1 MMKPVERA
9 GTEVSTGDRAAVAT
23 LSATAL
29 AKLRPF
35 VEKGQ
40 ACALLDF
47 PNYGNVGD
55 SAIWLGERALL
66 GRLGARVSYAT
77 DPASFRAD
85 RLRASVGSG
94 PIFLQGGGNL
104 GDLWP
109 ELQAFREEVI
119 AAFPDN
125 PIVQLPQSIH
135 FTDRQSLE
143 RARRV
148 FAAHP
153 RFTLLVR
160 DRRSL
165 AIAREELARGAELCP
180 DMAFGLGPLRPSRRP
195 VDDVVSLVRRDDR
208 EAAGARAG
216 IHAAHGLVVDW
227 SEDDD
232 VTARWR
238 GRIRRVMRPRL
249 LRGSWRHAVHVYD
262 ALARWR
268 LQAGVRLLSG
278 GRVVLTDRLHGHI
291 LCVLLGIPHV
301 AMDNAYGKI
310 SSFIDTW
317 TSGLPFVRFA
327 DSPERARS
335 LVRELLE
342 DRA

>member
-1 MMKPVERA
+1 MERA
-9 GTEVSTGDRAAVAT
+9 PATPPAGEDRAVADLTAVALAT
-23 LSATAL
+23 L
-29 AKLRPF
+29 RGF
-35 VEKGQ
+35 VEPGQ
-40 ACALLDF
+40 PCALLDF

-66 GRLGARVSYAT
+66 KRLGARVAYAT
-77 DPASFRAD
+77 DPASFRED

-109 ELQAFREEVI
+109 DIQAFRERVVG
-119 AAFPDN
+119 AFPEN

-135 FTDRQSLE
+135 FGDRRTLD

-148 FAAHP
+148 FGAHP

-165 AIAREELARGAELCP
+165 DVARAELTRDAALCP
-180 DMAFGLGPLRPSRRP
+180 DMAFGLGPLSRSRVP
-195 VDDVVSLVRRDDR
+195 VHDVVSLVRRDDK

-216 IHAAHGLVVDW
+216 IHAAQGMVADW
-227 SEDDD
+227 SEDDRR
-232 VTARWR
+232 TARWR
-238 GRIRRVMRPRL
+238 GVIRKALRPRFMG
-249 LRGSWRHAVHVYD
+249 GSWRHVVHVYD

-268 LQAGVRLLSG
+268 LREGVDLLSG

-291 LCVLLGIPHV
+291 LCTLLGVPHV
-301 AMDNAYGKI
+301 AMDNSYGKV
-310 SSFIDTW
+310 SSFVETW
-317 TSGLPFVRFA
+317 TSGLPIVRFA
-327 DSPERARS
+327 ESPEQARS
-335 LVRELLE
+335 LLRELLE
-342 DRA
+342 APP